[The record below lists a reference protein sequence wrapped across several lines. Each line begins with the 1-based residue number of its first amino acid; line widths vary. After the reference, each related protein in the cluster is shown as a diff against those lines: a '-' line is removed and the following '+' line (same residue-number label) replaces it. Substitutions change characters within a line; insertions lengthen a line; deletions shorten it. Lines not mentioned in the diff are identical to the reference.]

1 VKRFKGRRG
10 GRATAV
16 LEQGEARLLAGLV
29 GQVAELLAEGTPAT
43 ERSAQDPLEEMLD
56 FDGPVHAPD
65 DPVLQRLLP
74 DAYRDD
80 EAAAADFRR
89 YTERGLRD
97 TKIANA
103 RMVIGSLIDGG
114 MGDQESVD
122 HQVEVDLDPAQ
133 VQAWLRT
140 LTDVRLALA
149 TRLGIEDDEHVW
161 DVDSDDPVAVMHD
174 VYDWLGFV
182 QETLLLAIDA

>member
-43 ERSAQDPLEEMLD
+43 ERAAQDPLEEMLD
-56 FDGPVHAPD
+56 FDGPVQAPD

-103 RMVIGSLIDGG
+103 RAVIASLVDGG
-114 MGDQESVD
+114 MADVESAD
-122 HQVEVDLDPAQ
+122 HQVEVDLDAAQ

-161 DVDSDDPVAVMHD
+161 DEDSDDPVAVMHD

-182 QETLLLAIDA
+182 QETLVLAIDA

>member
-1 VKRFKGRRG
+1 MKRFKARRG

-16 LEQGEARLLAGLV
+16 MDQGEARLLAGLAA
-29 GQVAELLAEGTPAT
+29 QVAELLAEGTP
-43 ERSAQDPLEEMLD
+43 SAQRTADDPLEQLLD
-56 FDGPVHAPD
+56 FDGPVIAPE

-89 YTERGLRD
+89 YTERGLRE

-103 RMVIGSLIDGG
+103 RAVIDSLVDAG
-114 MGDQESVD
+114 MAESEHVDQA
-122 HQVEVDLDPAQ
+122 VEVDLNPAQ

-149 TRLGIEDDEHVW
+149 TRLGIEDDAHEW
-161 DVDSDDPVAVMHD
+161 DDDDDPAAVMHD

-182 QETLLLAIDA
+182 QETLVLAIDD

>member
-43 ERSAQDPLEEMLD
+43 ERAAQDPLEEMLD
-56 FDGPVHAPD
+56 FDGPVQAPD

-103 RMVIGSLIDGG
+103 RAVIASLVDGG
-114 MGDQESVD
+114 MADGESAD
-122 HQVEVDLDPAQ
+122 HQVEVDLDAAQ

-161 DVDSDDPVAVMHD
+161 DEDSDDPVAVMHD

-182 QETLLLAIDA
+182 QETLVLAIDA

>member
-43 ERSAQDPLEEMLD
+43 ERAAQDPLEEMLD
-56 FDGPVHAPD
+56 FDGPVQAPD

-103 RMVIGSLIDGG
+103 RAVIASLVDGG
-114 MGDQESVD
+114 MADEESAD
-122 HQVEVDLDPAQ
+122 HQVEVDLDAAQ

-149 TRLGIEDDEHVW
+149 TRLGIEDDQHVW
-161 DVDSDDPVAVMHD
+161 DEDSDDPVAVMHD

-182 QETLLLAIDA
+182 QETLVLAIDA

>member
-43 ERSAQDPLEEMLD
+43 ERAAQDPLEEMLD
-56 FDGPVHAPD
+56 FDGPVQAPD

-103 RMVIGSLIDGG
+103 RAVIASLVDGG
-114 MGDQESVD
+114 MADEESAD
-122 HQVEVDLDPAQ
+122 HQVEVDLDAAQ

-161 DVDSDDPVAVMHD
+161 DEDSDDPVAVMHD

-182 QETLLLAIDA
+182 QETLVLAIDA

>member
-1 VKRFKGRRG
+1 M
-10 GRATAV
+10 
-16 LEQGEARLLAGLV
+16 EQGEARLLAGLV
-29 GQVAELLAEGTPAT
+29 AQVAELLGEN
-43 ERSAQDPLEEMLD
+43 SAAADPVAADPLEQLLD
-56 FDGPVHAPD
+56 FDGPVQPPE
-65 DPVLQRLLP
+65 DPVLARLLP

-89 YTERGLRD
+89 FTERGLRQA
-97 TKIANA
+97 KIANA
-103 RMVIGSLIDGG
+103 RTVIATLEQGG
-114 MGDQESVD
+114 MVETEPVD
-122 HQVEVDLDPAQ
+122 DPVEVDLDPEQ

-161 DVDSDDPVAVMHD
+161 DEDSDDPAAVMHD

-182 QETLLLAIDA
+182 QETLILAIDR

>member
-1 VKRFKGRRG
+1 MKRFKGRRG

-43 ERSAQDPLEEMLD
+43 ERAAQDPLEEMLD
-56 FDGPVHAPD
+56 FDGPVQAPD

-103 RMVIGSLIDGG
+103 RAVIASLVDGG
-114 MGDQESVD
+114 MADEESAD
-122 HQVEVDLDPAQ
+122 HQVEVDLDAAQ

-161 DVDSDDPVAVMHD
+161 DENSDDPVAVMHD

-182 QETLLLAIDA
+182 QETLVLAIDA

>member
-1 VKRFKGRRG
+1 MKRFKGRRG

-29 GQVAELLAEGTPAT
+29 AQVAELLSEGKP
-43 ERSAQDPLEEMLD
+43 SADTASDDPWEQLLD
-56 FDGPVHAPD
+56 FDGPVQAPE

-80 EAAAADFRR
+80 DAAAADFRR

-103 RMVIGSLIDGG
+103 RSVIASLVDGG
-114 MGDQESVD
+114 MVESEEVD
-122 HQVEVDLDPAQ
+122 DPVEVDLDPAE

-149 TRLGIEDDEHVW
+149 TRLGIDDDEHVW
-161 DVDSDDPVAVMHD
+161 DEDDDDPVAVMHD

-182 QETLLLAIDA
+182 QETLVLAIDG

>member
-1 VKRFKGRRG
+1 MKRFKRRRG

-16 LEQGEARLLAGLV
+16 MEQGEARLLAGLV
-29 GQVAELLAEGTPAT
+29 AQVAELLSEGTRSAEGTGD
-43 ERSAQDPLEEMLD
+43 DPLEEMLN
-56 FDGPVHAPD
+56 FDGPVHAPE

-97 TKIANA
+97 SKIAHA
-103 RMVIGSLIDGG
+103 RLVIASLVDAGMV
-114 MGDQESVD
+114 ESEPVD
-122 HQVEVDLDPAQ
+122 DPVEVDLDPAQ

-149 TRLGIEDDEHVW
+149 TRLGIDDDEHVW
-161 DVDSDDPVAVMHD
+161 DEDGDDPAAVMHD

-182 QETLLLAIDA
+182 QETLVLAVDV

>member
-1 VKRFKGRRG
+1 MKRFKARRG
-10 GRATAV
+10 GRASTV
-16 LEQGEARLLAGLV
+16 MEQGEARLLAGLV
-29 GQVAELLAEGTPAT
+29 AQVAELLGEDNPST
-43 ERSAQDPLEEMLD
+43 ERAGQDPLEQLLD
-56 FDGPVHAPD
+56 FDGPVQAPD
-65 DPVLQRLLP
+65 DPVLRRLLP

-80 EAAAADFRR
+80 DAAAADFRR

-97 TKIANA
+97 AKIENA
-103 RMVIGSLIDGG
+103 RTVIASLFDGG
-114 MGDQESVD
+114 MLDSEPVD
-122 HQVEVDLDPAQ
+122 DPVEVELDPEQ

-161 DVDSDDPVAVMHD
+161 DEGSDDPAAVMHD

-182 QETLLLAIDA
+182 QETLILAVDP

>member
-1 VKRFKGRRG
+1 MKRFKGRRG

-16 LEQGEARLLAGLV
+16 LEQDEARLLAGLAA
-29 GQVAELLAEGTPAT
+29 QVAELLAEGTP
-43 ERSAQDPLEEMLD
+43 SVGQSGQDPLEQLLD
-56 FDGPVHAPD
+56 FDGPVHAPE

-80 EAAAADFRR
+80 EAAASDFRR
-89 YTERGLRD
+89 YTERGLRE

-103 RMVIGSLIDGG
+103 RTVITSLVDGG
-114 MGDQESVD
+114 MVESEPVD
-122 HQVEVDLDPAQ
+122 HPVEVDLDPAQ

-149 TRLGIEDDEHVW
+149 TRLGIVDDEHVW
-161 DVDSDDPVAVMHD
+161 DESSDDPAAVMHD

-182 QETLLLAIDA
+182 QETLVLAIDA

>member
-1 VKRFKGRRG
+1 MKRFKARRG
-10 GRATAV
+10 GRASTV
-16 LEQGEARLLAGLV
+16 MEQGEARLLAGLV
-29 GQVAELLAEGTPAT
+29 AQVAELLGEDNPST
-43 ERSAQDPLEEMLD
+43 ERAGQDPLEQLLD
-56 FDGPVHAPD
+56 FDGPVQAPD
-65 DPVLQRLLP
+65 DPVLRRLLP

-80 EAAAADFRR
+80 DAAAADFRR

-97 TKIANA
+97 AKIENA
-103 RMVIGSLIDGG
+103 RTVIASLFDGG
-114 MGDQESVD
+114 MLDSEPVD
-122 HQVEVDLDPAQ
+122 DPVEVELDPEQ

-161 DVDSDDPVAVMHD
+161 DEGSDDPAAVMHD

-182 QETLLLAIDA
+182 QETLILAVDS

>member
-1 VKRFKGRRG
+1 V
-10 GRATAV
+10 
-16 LEQGEARLLAGLV
+16 Q
-29 GQVAELLAEGTPAT
+29 
-43 ERSAQDPLEEMLD
+43 
-56 FDGPVHAPD
+56 APD

-103 RMVIGSLIDGG
+103 RAVIASLVDGG
-114 MGDQESVD
+114 MADEESAD
-122 HQVEVDLDPAQ
+122 HQVEVDLDAAQ

-161 DVDSDDPVAVMHD
+161 DENSDDPVAVMHD

-182 QETLLLAIDA
+182 QETLVLAIDA

>member
-1 VKRFKGRRG
+1 MKRFKGRRG

-43 ERSAQDPLEEMLD
+43 ERAAQDPLEEMLD
-56 FDGPVHAPD
+56 FDGPVQAPD

-103 RMVIGSLIDGG
+103 RAVIASLIDGG
-114 MGDQESVD
+114 MAEDESTD
-122 HQVEVDLDPAQ
+122 HQVEVDLDPVQ

-161 DVDSDDPVAVMHD
+161 DENSDDPVAVMHD

-182 QETLLLAIDA
+182 QETLVLAIDA

>member
-43 ERSAQDPLEEMLD
+43 ERAAQDPLEEMLD
-56 FDGPVHAPD
+56 FDGPVQAPD

-103 RMVIGSLIDGG
+103 RAVIASLVDGG
-114 MGDQESVD
+114 MADEESAD
-122 HQVEVDLDPAQ
+122 HQVEVDLDAAQ

>member
-1 VKRFKGRRG
+1 M
-10 GRATAV
+10 
-16 LEQGEARLLAGLV
+16 EQGEARLLAGLAA
-29 GQVAELLAEGTPAT
+29 QVAELLAEGTPSSEPT
-43 ERSAQDPLEEMLD
+43 VDDPLEQLLD
-56 FDGPVHAPD
+56 FDGPVHAPE

-89 YTERGLRD
+89 YTERGLRG

-103 RMVIGSLIDGG
+103 RAVIDSLVDGG
-114 MGDQESVD
+114 MAEGEPVEDS
-122 HQVEVDLDPAQ
+122 VEVDLNPEQ

-149 TRLGIEDDEHVW
+149 TRLGIEDDEHLW
-161 DVDSDDPVAVMHD
+161 DSDSDDPAAVMHD

-182 QETLLLAIDA
+182 QETLVLAIDN

>member
-29 GQVAELLAEGTPAT
+29 AQVVELLSEGTQT
-43 ERSAQDPLEEMLD
+43 VDRTGQDPLEQLLD
-56 FDGPVHAPD
+56 FDGPVQAPD
-65 DPVLQRLLP
+65 DPVLMRLLP

-80 EAAAADFRR
+80 EEAAADFRR

-97 TKIANA
+97 AKIAHG
-103 RMVIGSLIDGG
+103 RTVIASLLAGG
-114 MGDQESVD
+114 MVEDEPVED
-122 HQVEVDLDPAQ
+122 PVEVDLDPDE

-149 TRLGIEDDEHVW
+149 TRLGIEDDEHAW
-161 DVDSDDPVAVMHD
+161 DSDSDEPEAVMHD

-182 QETLLLAIDA
+182 QETLVLAIDA

>member
-1 VKRFKGRRG
+1 MKRFTRRRG

-16 LEQGEARLLAGLV
+16 MEQGEARLLAGLAA
-29 GQVAELLAEGTPAT
+29 QVAELLGEGAT
-43 ERSAQDPLEEMLD
+43 SVERAGQDPLERLLD
-56 FDGPVHAPD
+56 FDGPVQAPE
-65 DPVLQRLLP
+65 DPVLLRLLP

-97 TKIANA
+97 AKIENA
-103 RMVIGSLIDGG
+103 RTVIASLFDGG
-114 MGDQESVD
+114 MVESEAVD
-122 HQVEVDLDPAQ
+122 HSVEVDLDPAQ

-161 DVDSDDPVAVMHD
+161 DEDSDDPAAVMHD
-174 VYDWLGFV
+174 IYDWLAFV
-182 QETLLLAIDA
+182 QATLIIAIDG

>member
-1 VKRFKGRRG
+1 MKRFKGRRG

-16 LEQGEARLLAGLV
+16 MEQGEARLLAGLAA
-29 GQVAELLAEGTPAT
+29 QVAELLAEGTPSSEPT
-43 ERSAQDPLEEMLD
+43 VDDPLEQLLD
-56 FDGPVHAPD
+56 FDGPVHAPE

-89 YTERGLRD
+89 YTERGLRE

-103 RMVIGSLIDGG
+103 RAVIDSLVDAG
-114 MGDQESVD
+114 MAESEHVDQA
-122 HQVEVDLDPAQ
+122 VEVDLNPAQ

-149 TRLGIEDDEHVW
+149 TRLGIEDDAHEW
-161 DVDSDDPVAVMHD
+161 DDDDDPAAVMHD

-182 QETLLLAIDA
+182 QETLVLAIDN

>member
-43 ERSAQDPLEEMLD
+43 ERAAQDPLEEMLD
-56 FDGPVHAPD
+56 FDGPVQAPD

-103 RMVIGSLIDGG
+103 RAVIASLVDGG
-114 MGDQESVD
+114 MADEESAD
-122 HQVEVDLDPAQ
+122 HQVEVDLDAAQ

-161 DVDSDDPVAVMHD
+161 DENSDDPVAVMHD

-182 QETLLLAIDA
+182 QETLVLAIDA

>member
-43 ERSAQDPLEEMLD
+43 ERAAQDPLEEMLD
-56 FDGPVHAPD
+56 FDGPVQAPD

-97 TKIANA
+97 AKIANA
-103 RMVIGSLIDGG
+103 RAVIASLVDGG
-114 MGDQESVD
+114 MADEESAD
-122 HQVEVDLDPAQ
+122 HQVEVDLDAAQ

-161 DVDSDDPVAVMHD
+161 DEDSDDPVAVMHD

-182 QETLLLAIDA
+182 QETLVLAIDA